1 MALLPAGRSVVTR
14 SEARERGRV
23 RDMDLIGVVALT
35 CLAALPLG
43 DGAARGCRAAGLR
56 AATTAALETI
66 GLCVLFLAANLALAL
81 LAILVARAWTDRFL
95 SVYTPDYITFAG
107 VSLLQ
112 GLVCRWWR
120 ERG

>member
-1 MALLPAGRSVVTR
+1 M
-14 SEARERGRV
+14 

-35 CLAALPLG
+35 CLAAYLWGTRRAGLS
-43 DGAARGCRAAGLR
+43 AAGLR
-56 AATTAALETI
+56 AATTATLETI

-81 LAILVARAWTDRFL
+81 LAILAARAWTDRFL

-112 GLVCRWWR
+112 GLFCRWWR
-120 ERG
+120 ERD